1 MPNELSIQQLLP
13 EVNDRTVIENKID
26 SSTFIGI
33 DFGTSTTVV
42 SYAIVGDNN
51 APIKTNAIPIRQLNF
66 DGNTLS
72 HHLVPSCIAYA
83 NNQLYF
89 GQGAKMLKSKLQP
102 DQNIWFSFKM
112 NLGKDNGPEFTRTE
126 LKEGNPFGKIE
137 NTLDATKLFF
147 KELKKEID
155 NYIEEQNLP
164 RNLFYS
170 VSIPASFEANQR
182 ADLKRALEFAN
193 IPINETLFIDEPN
206 AAFLSYLVQANN
218 NGFNNYNIPVDSP
231 LHILVFD
238 FGAGT
243 CDISIIEI
251 GRKAGKLYSKNIAIS
266 QFEQLGG
273 DDIDRAIVKEI
284 LMPQLAKQNNISVE
298 EIRENNYKKIL
309 LPKLQAVAEQLKIK
323 VCKAIASNKVGQ
335 ELPNLINSTERIN
348 FLQTID
354 FILPKQVMKFE
365 NPSISPKE
373 FTDIMKKFTSETLAF
388 NFQNDMESLKSIFT
402 VINSALVKANI
413 EKGEI
418 DLVLLIGGSSYNPY
432 IQTALYR
439 HFDNSDIEI
448 PQDLQSHVSNGTAI
462 NSFMANGL
470 GVDIIKPIVSEP
482 IFIILQN
489 EIKKIVVY
497 EGTEIPCKEILI
509 EDLRPQRNDQTEIE
523 IPICVSL
530 KEKILTILKLKN
542 EKGFSTTDKITLKCD
557 ISHDKLITF
566 RAFIQNLEISTE
578 PLNPFAN
585 SALSTEDIA
594 EKQLLKLLYK
604 ATKENGGKPPLD
616 KLKAL
621 SQFYVKTE
629 RHLKAAET
637 FENVQQLDPN
647 RRYETSICYHYAEAG
662 RKKLS
667 DNWAEIAYQKNPTS
681 TNAYN
686 LALTKSLQGKTDEY
700 KKLME
705 EAVTLGSDAAML
717 TYGEYLLINEK
728 EKAEEL
734 IQKAFDKWFK
744 EFEENK
750 LSKNDFSRLIRAAK
764 QLGKIQIAEKVQKAK
779 DNLKNEKGISWY
791 NPDNTA
797 TDGREQL
804 ENKNI
809 NLLN

>member
-1 MPNELSIQQLLP
+1 MPNELSIRTLLP
-13 EVNDRTVIENKID
+13 EVNNKSVVESKING
-26 SSTFIGI
+26 STFIGI

-42 SYAIVGDNN
+42 SYAIVGDNIT
-51 APIKTNAIPIRQLNF
+51 PIKTNAIPIRQLNF
-66 DGNTLS
+66 DGNTIT
-72 HHLVPSCIAYA
+72 HHLVPSCIAYL

-89 GQGAKMLKSKLQP
+89 GHGAKMLKSKLHP
-102 DQNIWFSFKM
+102 EQNIWFSFKM

-126 LKEGNPFGKIE
+126 LREGNPLGKIE
-137 NTLDATKLFF
+137 NNLDATKLFF
-147 KELKKEID
+147 KNLKTEID
-155 NYIEEQNLP
+155 NYIKEQCLP
-164 RNLFYS
+164 SQLFYS

-182 ADLKRALEFAN
+182 ADLKKALQYAN

-251 GRKAGKLYSKNIAIS
+251 GKKGGKLYSKNIAIS

-273 DDIDRAIVKEI
+273 DDIDRTIVKEI
-284 LMPQLAKQNNISVE
+284 LLPQLAKQNNISVE

-323 VCKAIASNKVGQ
+323 VCKTVAANKVGQ
-335 ELPNLINSTERIN
+335 ELPNLINSSERIN

-354 FILPKQVMKFE
+354 FILPRQVMKFE
-365 NPSISPKE
+365 NPSISPEE
-373 FTDIMKKFTSETLAF
+373 FTEIMKKFTSETLAF
-388 NFQNDMESLKSIFT
+388 NFHDDVESLKSIFT
-402 VINSALVKANI
+402 VINSALNKANI
-413 EKGEI
+413 GKSEI

-432 IQTALYR
+432 IQTAIYR
-439 HFDNSDIEI
+439 YFDNSDIEI

-470 GVDIIKPIVSEP
+470 GLDIIKPIVSEP

-489 EIKKIVVY
+489 DIRKIVVF
-497 EGTEIPCKEILI
+497 EGTEIPCKEIII
-509 EDLRPQRNDQTEIE
+509 EDLRPQRNEQKEIE
-523 IPICVSL
+523 IPICVSS
-530 KEKILTILKLKN
+530 KDKILTILKLRS
-542 EKGFSTTDKITLKCD
+542 EEGFSKSDKITLKCN

-566 RAFIQNLEISTE
+566 KAFIQNYEISTE

-585 SALSTEDIA
+585 SALTTEEIA

-604 ATKENGGKPPLD
+604 ATKENGGRPPVDIL
-616 KLKAL
+616 KLL
-621 SQFYVKTE
+621 SQFYVKIE
-629 RHLKAAET
+629 KHLKAAET
-637 FENVQQLDPN
+637 FENIQQLDPN

-667 DNWAEIAYQKNPTS
+667 DKWAEIAYQKNPNS

-686 LALTKSLQGKTDEY
+686 LALTKSVQGKTDEY

-705 EAVTLGSDAAML
+705 EAIELGSDAAML
-717 TYGEYLLINEK
+717 AYGEYLLSKNK
-728 EKAEEL
+728 VKAEEL
-734 IQKAFDKWFK
+734 IQNAFDSLYR
-744 EFEENK
+744 EFQANI
-750 LSKNDFSRLIRAAK
+750 LGKNDYSRLIRAAR
-764 QLGKIQIAEKVQKAK
+764 QLGKMEIAEKVQKAIG
-779 DNLKNEKGISWY
+779 NLSDEKGIHWY

-797 TDGREQL
+797 TDGLQQL
-804 ENKNI
+804 ESNN
-809 NLLN
+809 

>member
-1 MPNELSIQQLLP
+1 MPNELSIQHLLP
-13 EVNDRTVIENKID
+13 EVNDRTVIENKIKD
-26 SSTFIGI
+26 STFIGI

-51 APIKTNAIPIRQLNF
+51 TPIKTNAIPIRQLNF

-72 HHLVPSCIAYA
+72 HHLLPSCIAYQ

-137 NTLDATKLFF
+137 NTLDAAKLFF

-155 NYIEEQNLP
+155 NYIQEQNLP

-284 LMPQLAKQNNISVE
+284 LLPQLAKQNNISIE

-323 VCKAIASNKVGQ
+323 ACKAVASNKVGQ
-335 ELPNLINSTERIN
+335 ELPNLINSTERID

-365 NPSISPKE
+365 NPSISLKE

-388 NFQNDMESLKSIFT
+388 NFQDDLESLKSIFT
-402 VINSALVKANI
+402 VINSALHKANI
-413 EKGEI
+413 DKADI

-439 HFDNSDIEI
+439 YFDNSDIEI

-489 EIKKIVVY
+489 EVRKTLVY

-509 EDLRPQRNDQTEIE
+509 EDLRPQRNDQKEIE
-523 IPICVSL
+523 IPICVST
-530 KEKILTILKLKN
+530 KDKILTILKLKN

-566 RAFIQNLEISTE
+566 TAFIQNLEISTE

-604 ATKENGGKPPLD
+604 ATKENGGKPPLE
-616 KLKAL
+616 KLKVL
-621 SQFYVKTE
+621 SQFYVRTE

-637 FENVQQLDPN
+637 FENIQQLDPN
-647 RRYETSICYHYAEAG
+647 RRYENDICYHYSVAG

-667 DNWAEIAYQKNPTS
+667 DNWAEIAYQKSPTS

-686 LALTKSLQGKTDEY
+686 LALTKSLQGKADEY

-717 TYGEYLLINEK
+717 TYGEHLLSKDK
-728 EKAEEL
+728 ERAVQL
-734 IQKAFDKWFK
+734 IQKAFDIWHR
-744 EFEENK
+744 EFESNK

-764 QLGKIQIAEKVQKAK
+764 QLGKIQIAEQVQKAK
-779 DNLKNEKGISWY
+779 DNLKNERGISWY

>member
-13 EVNDRTVIENKID
+13 EVNDRYVIENKIQG
-26 SSTFIGI
+26 STFIGI
-33 DFGTSTTVV
+33 DFGTSTTVI
-42 SYAIVGDNN
+42 SYAIAGDNST
-51 APIKTNAIPIRQLNF
+51 PIKTNAIPIRQLNF

-72 HHLVPSCIAYA
+72 HHLVPSCIAYQ
-83 NNQLYF
+83 NNQLYV

-126 LKEGNPFGKIE
+126 LREGNPLGKIE

-147 KELKKEID
+147 KKLKTEID
-155 NYIEEQNLP
+155 NYIQEQNLP
-164 RNLFYS
+164 RQLFYS

-218 NGFNNYNIPVDSP
+218 NGFQNYNIPVDSP

-284 LMPQLAKQNNISVE
+284 LLPQLAKQNNISVE

-323 VCKAIASNKVGQ
+323 VCKAVASNKVGQ

-388 NFQNDMESLKSIFT
+388 NFQDDVESLKSIFT
-402 VINSALVKANI
+402 VINSALLKANI
-413 EKGEI
+413 EKGDI

-489 EIKKIVVY
+489 EVKKIVVY

-509 EDLRPQRNDQTEIE
+509 EDLRPQRNDQKEIE
-523 IPICVSL
+523 IPICVSS
-530 KEKILTILKLKN
+530 KEKILTILKLKT

-637 FENVQQLDPN
+637 FENIQQLDPN

-667 DNWAEIAYQKNPTS
+667 DNWAEIAYQKSPTS

-717 TYGEYLLINEK
+717 TYGEYLLSKEK

-764 QLGKIQIAEKVQKAK
+764 QLGKIQIAEQVQKAK

>member
-470 GVDIIKPIVSEP
+470 GIDIIKPIVSEP

-523 IPICVSL
+523 IPICVSS

>member
-13 EVNDRTVIENKID
+13 EVNDRYVIENKIQG
-26 SSTFIGI
+26 STFIGI
-33 DFGTSTTVV
+33 DFGTSTTVI
-42 SYAIVGDNN
+42 SYAIAGDNST
-51 APIKTNAIPIRQLNF
+51 PIKTNAIPIRQLNF

-72 HHLVPSCIAYA
+72 HHLVPSCIAYQ
-83 NNQLYF
+83 NNQLYV

-126 LKEGNPFGKIE
+126 LREGNPLGKIE

-147 KELKKEID
+147 KKLKTEID

-182 ADLKRALEFAN
+182 ADLKKALEFAN

-218 NGFNNYNIPVDSP
+218 NGFQNYNIPVDSP

-284 LMPQLAKQNNISVE
+284 LLPQLAKQNNISVE

-323 VCKAIASNKVGQ
+323 VCKAVASNKVGQ

-388 NFQNDMESLKSIFT
+388 NFQDDVESLKSIFT
-402 VINSALVKANI
+402 VINSALLKANI
-413 EKGEI
+413 EKGDI

-489 EIKKIVVY
+489 EVKKIVVY

-509 EDLRPQRNDQTEIE
+509 EDLRPQRNDQKEIE
-523 IPICVSL
+523 IPICVSS
-530 KEKILTILKLKN
+530 KEKILTILKLKT

-637 FENVQQLDPN
+637 FENIQQLDPN

-667 DNWAEIAYQKNPTS
+667 DNWAEIAYQKSPTS

-717 TYGEYLLINEK
+717 TYGEYLLSKEK

-764 QLGKIQIAEKVQKAK
+764 QLGKIQIAEQVQKAK

>member
-13 EVNDRTVIENKID
+13 EVNDRSVIENKIQG
-26 SSTFIGI
+26 STFIGI
-33 DFGTSTTVV
+33 DFGTSTTVI
-42 SYAIVGDNN
+42 SYAIAGDNST
-51 APIKTNAIPIRQLNF
+51 PIKTNPIPIRQLNF

-72 HHLVPSCIAYA
+72 HHLVPSCIAYQ
-83 NNQLYF
+83 NNQLYV

-126 LKEGNPFGKIE
+126 LREGNPLGKIE

-147 KELKKEID
+147 KKLKTEID
-155 NYIEEQNLP
+155 NYIQEQNLP
-164 RNLFYS
+164 RQLFYS

-218 NGFNNYNIPVDSP
+218 NGFQNYNIPVDSP

-284 LMPQLAKQNNISVE
+284 LLPQLAKQNNISVE

-323 VCKAIASNKVGQ
+323 VCKAVSSNKVGQ

-354 FILPKQVMKFE
+354 FILPKQIMKFE

-388 NFQNDMESLKSIFT
+388 NFQDDVESLKSIFT
-402 VINSALVKANI
+402 VINSALLKANI
-413 EKGEI
+413 EHGSI

-489 EIKKIVVY
+489 EVKKIVVY

-509 EDLRPQRNDQTEIE
+509 EDLRPQRNDQMEIE
-523 IPICVSL
+523 IPICVST
-530 KEKILTILKLKN
+530 KDKILTILKLKS

-594 EKQLLKLLYK
+594 EKQLLQLLYK

-616 KLKAL
+616 KLKTL

-637 FENVQQLDPN
+637 FENIQQLDPN

-662 RKKLS
+662 RKILS
-667 DNWAEIAYQKNPTS
+667 DNWAEIAYQKSPTG

-705 EAVTLGSDAAML
+705 EAVTLESEAAML
-717 TYGEYLLINEK
+717 TYGEYLLHKEK
-728 EKAEEL
+728 EKAEKL

-764 QLGKIQIAEKVQKAK
+764 QLGKIQIAEQVQKAK

-797 TDGREQL
+797 TDGREHL

>member
-523 IPICVSL
+523 IPICVSS

-744 EFEENK
+744 EFEESK

>member
-13 EVNDRTVIENKID
+13 EVNDRSVIENKIQG
-26 SSTFIGI
+26 STFIGI

-51 APIKTNAIPIRQLNF
+51 TPIKTSAIPIQQLNF
-66 DGNTLS
+66 DGNALT
-72 HHLVPSCIAYA
+72 HHLVPSCIAFQ
-83 NNQLYF
+83 NNQLF
-89 GQGAKMLKSKLQP
+89 VGQGAKMLKSKLQP
-102 DQNIWFSFKM
+102 EQNIWFSFKM

-126 LKEGNPFGKIE
+126 LREGNPFGKIE

-147 KELKKEID
+147 KKLKTEID
-155 NYIEEQNLP
+155 NYIQEQNLP
-164 RNLFYS
+164 RQLFYS

-251 GRKAGKLYSKNIAIS
+251 GRKARKLYSKNIAIS

-284 LMPQLAKQNNISVE
+284 LLPQLAKQNNISVE

-309 LPKLQAVAEQLKIK
+309 LPKLQAVAEHLKIK
-323 VCKAIASNKVGQ
+323 VCKAVASNKVGQ
-335 ELPNLINSTERIN
+335 ELPTLINSTERIN

-373 FTDIMKKFTSETLAF
+373 FTDIMEKFTSETLAF
-388 NFQNDMESLKSIFT
+388 NFQDDVESLKSIFT
-402 VINSALVKANI
+402 VINSALLKANI
-413 EKGEI
+413 EKADI

-489 EIKKIVVY
+489 EVKKTVVY

-509 EDLRPQRNDQTEIE
+509 EDLRPQRNEQKEIE
-523 IPICVSL
+523 IPICVST
-530 KEKILTILKLKN
+530 KDKILTILKLKS
-542 EKGFSTTDKITLKCD
+542 EKGFSTTDKITLKCN

-637 FENVQQLDPN
+637 FENIQQLDPN

-667 DNWAEIAYQKNPTS
+667 DNWAEIAYQKSPSS

-686 LALTKSLQGKTDEY
+686 LALTKTLQGKTDEY

-705 EAVTLGSDAAML
+705 EAVNLGSDAAML
-717 TYGEYLLINEK
+717 TYGEYLLSREK
-728 EKAEEL
+728 ERAEEL
-734 IQKAFDKWFK
+734 IQKAFDIWYK
-744 EFEENK
+744 EFEANK

-764 QLGKIQIAEKVQKAK
+764 QLGKMQIAEQVQKAK
-779 DNLKNEKGISWY
+779 DNLKDDKGISWY

-804 ENKNI
+804 ESKNI
-809 NLLN
+809 NYLN

>member
-13 EVNDRTVIENKID
+13 EVNDRSVIENKIQG
-26 SSTFIGI
+26 STFIGI

-72 HHLVPSCIAYA
+72 HHLVPSCIAYQY
-83 NNQLYF
+83 NQLYF

-126 LKEGNPFGKIE
+126 LKEGNPLGKIE

-147 KELKKEID
+147 KELKNEID
-155 NYIEEQNLP
+155 NYIQEQNLP

-182 ADLKRALEFAN
+182 ADLKRALAFAN

-284 LMPQLAKQNNISVE
+284 LLPQLAKQNNISVE

-323 VCKAIASNKVGQ
+323 VCKAVASNKVGQ
-335 ELPNLINSTERIN
+335 ELPNLINSTERIY

-373 FTDIMKKFTSETLAF
+373 FTDIMNKFTSETLAF
-388 NFQNDMESLKSIFT
+388 NFQDDVESLKSIFT
-402 VINSALVKANI
+402 VINSALLKANI
-413 EKGEI
+413 EKGDI

-462 NSFMANGL
+462 NSFMTNGL

-489 EIKKIVVY
+489 DVKKTVVY

-509 EDLRPQRNDQTEIE
+509 EDLRPQRNDQKEIE
-523 IPICVSL
+523 IPICVST
-530 KEKILTILKLKN
+530 KDKILTILKLKSEN
-542 EKGFSTTDKITLKCD
+542 GFSLTDKITLKCG

-594 EKQLLKLLYK
+594 EKQLLRLLYK

-637 FENVQQLDPN
+637 FENIQQLDPN

-686 LALTKSLQGKTDEY
+686 LALTKSLQGRIDEY

-717 TYGEYLLINEK
+717 TYGEYLLDSEK
-728 EKAEEL
+728 QRAEEL
-734 IQKAFDKWFK
+734 IQKAFDIWYK
-744 EFEENK
+744 EFESNK

-764 QLGKIQIAEKVQKAK
+764 QLGKIQIAEQVQKAK
-779 DNLKNEKGISWY
+779 DNLKDENGISWY
-791 NPDNTA
+791 NPENTA
-797 TDGREQL
+797 TDGKEQL
-804 ENKNI
+804 ESKNI
-809 NLLN
+809 NYLN

>member
-1 MPNELSIQQLLP
+1 MPNELSIQKLLP
-13 EVNDRTVIENKID
+13 EVNDKSAIENKIQGR
-26 SSTFIGI
+26 TFIGI

-72 HHLVPSCIAYA
+72 HHLVPSCIAYQ
-83 NNQLYF
+83 NNQLYV

-126 LKEGNPFGKIE
+126 LKEGNPLGKIE

-147 KELKKEID
+147 KEIKKEID
-155 NYIEEQNLP
+155 IYIQEQNLP
-164 RNLFYS
+164 SNLFYS

-182 ADLKRALEFAN
+182 ADLKKALEFAN

-243 CDISIIEI
+243 CDISIMEI

-284 LMPQLAKQNNISVE
+284 LLPQLAKQNNISVE

-323 VCKAIASNKVGQ
+323 VCKAVSSNKVGL

-354 FILPKQVMKFE
+354 FILPRQVMKFE

-388 NFQNDMESLKSIFT
+388 NFQNDVESLKSIFT
-402 VINSALVKANI
+402 VINSALLKANI
-413 EKGEI
+413 EKGNI

-432 IQTALYR
+432 IQTALYH

-489 EIKKIVVY
+489 EVKKIVVY

-509 EDLRPQRNDQTEIE
+509 EDLRPQRNEQKEIE
-523 IPICVSL
+523 IPICVSS
-530 KEKILTILKLKN
+530 KEKILTILKLNN
-542 EKGFSTTDKITLKCD
+542 EKGFSTNDKITLKCD

-566 RAFIQNLEISTE
+566 RAFIQNIEISTE

-604 ATKENGGKPPLD
+604 ATKESGGKPPLD

-621 SQFYVKTE
+621 SQFYVKTD

-667 DNWAEIAYQKNPTS
+667 DNWAEIAYQKSPTS

-686 LALTKSLQGKTDEY
+686 LALTKSLQGKIDEY

-705 EAVTLGSDAAML
+705 EAVALGSYAAML
-717 TYGEYLLINEK
+717 TYGEYLLSKEK
-728 EKAEEL
+728 VKAEEL

-750 LSKNDFSRLIRAAK
+750 LSKHDFSRLIRAAK
-764 QLGKIQIAEKVQKAK
+764 QLGKIQIAEQVQKAK
-779 DNLKNEKGISWY
+779 DNLKNERGISWY

>member
-1 MPNELSIQQLLP
+1 MPKEISIKQILP
-13 EVNDRTVIENKID
+13 EVNDKTAIERKIQG
-26 SSTFIGI
+26 STFIGI

-42 SYAIVGDNN
+42 SYTIAGDNET
-51 APIKTNAIPIRQLNF
+51 PIKTSAIPIRQLNF
-66 DGNTLS
+66 DGNTLT
-72 HHLVPSCIAYA
+72 HHLVPSCIAYQ
-83 NNQLYF
+83 NNLLYV

-102 DQNIWFSFKM
+102 EQNIWFSFKM
-112 NLGKDNGPEFTRTE
+112 NLGIDNGPEFTRTE
-126 LKEGNPFGKIE
+126 LKEGNPLGKIE
-137 NTLDATKLFF
+137 NPLDAAKLFF
-147 KELKKEID
+147 KYLKTEID
-155 NYIEEQNLP
+155 NFIEEQNLP
-164 RNLFYS
+164 KRLFYS

-182 ADLKRALEFAN
+182 FDLKRALEFAY

-284 LMPQLAKQNNISVE
+284 LLPQLAIQNNISVE
-298 EIRENNYKKIL
+298 EIKENNYKKIL

-323 VCKAIASNKVGQ
+323 VCKAVASNKVGQ

-348 FLQTID
+348 FLQTLD

-373 FTDIMKKFTSETLAF
+373 FTGIMQKFTSETLEF
-388 NFQNDMESLKSIFT
+388 NFQNDVESLKSIFT
-402 VINSALVKANI
+402 VINSALLKANI
-413 EKGEI
+413 DKNDI

-439 HFDNSDIEI
+439 HFESSDIEI

-462 NSFMANGL
+462 NSFMTNGL

-489 EIKKIVVY
+489 EVRKTVVY
-497 EGTEIPCKEILI
+497 EGTEIPCDEIVI
-509 EDLRPQRNDQTEIE
+509 EDLRPQRNEQKEIE
-523 IPICVSL
+523 IPICVST
-530 KEKILTILKLKN
+530 KDKILTILKLKSD
-542 EKGFSTTDKITLKCD
+542 KGFNTTDKITLKCN

-566 RAFIQNLEISTE
+566 KAFIQNLEITTE

-604 ATKENGGKPPLD
+604 ATKENGGSPPLD

-637 FENVQQLDPN
+637 FENIQQLDRD

-667 DNWAEIAYQKNPTS
+667 DNWAEIAYQKSPTS

-686 LALTKSLQGKTDEY
+686 LALTKSMQGKIEEY

-705 EAVTLGSDAAML
+705 EAVEMGSDAALL
-717 TYGEYLLINEK
+717 TYGEYLLHKEK
-728 EKAEEL
+728 ERAEDL
-734 IQKAFDKWFK
+734 IQKAFDIWFR
-744 EFEENK
+744 EFEGNR
-750 LSKNDFSRLIRAAK
+750 LAKNNFSRLIRAAK
-764 QLGKIQIAEKVQKAK
+764 QLGKIQIAEQVQKAK
-779 DNLKNEKGISWY
+779 DNLKDEKGISWY

-797 TDGREQL
+797 TDGRQQL
-804 ENKNI
+804 ESKNI
-809 NLLN
+809 NFLN

>member
-13 EVNDRTVIENKID
+13 EVNDRYVIENKIQG
-26 SSTFIGI
+26 STFIGI
-33 DFGTSTTVV
+33 DFGTSTTVI
-42 SYAIVGDNN
+42 SYAIAGDNST
-51 APIKTNAIPIRQLNF
+51 PIKTNAIPIRQLNF

-72 HHLVPSCIAYA
+72 HHLVPSCIAYQ
-83 NNQLYF
+83 NNQLYV

-126 LKEGNPFGKIE
+126 LREGNPLGKIE

-147 KELKKEID
+147 KKLKTEID
-155 NYIEEQNLP
+155 NYIQEQNLP
-164 RNLFYS
+164 RQLFYS

-218 NGFNNYNIPVDSP
+218 NGFQNYNIPVDSP

-273 DDIDRAIVKEI
+273 DDIDRA
-284 LMPQLAKQNNISVE
+284 NISVE

-323 VCKAIASNKVGQ
+323 VCKAVASNKVGQ

-388 NFQNDMESLKSIFT
+388 NFQDDVESLKSIFT
-402 VINSALVKANI
+402 VINSALLKANI
-413 EKGEI
+413 EKGDI

-489 EIKKIVVY
+489 EVKKIVVY

-509 EDLRPQRNDQTEIE
+509 EDLRPQRNDQKEIE
-523 IPICVSL
+523 IPICVSS
-530 KEKILTILKLKN
+530 KEKILTILKLKT

-637 FENVQQLDPN
+637 FENIQQLDPN

-667 DNWAEIAYQKNPTS
+667 DNWAEIAYQKSPTS

-717 TYGEYLLINEK
+717 TYGEYLLSKEK

-764 QLGKIQIAEKVQKAK
+764 QLGKIQIAEQVQKAK

>member
-13 EVNDRTVIENKID
+13 EVNDRTVIEKKIQG
-26 SSTFIGI
+26 STFIGI

-51 APIKTNAIPIRQLNF
+51 TPIKTNAIPIRQLNF
-66 DGNTLS
+66 DGNTLT
-72 HHLVPSCIAYA
+72 HHLVPSCIAYQ

-89 GQGAKMLKSKLQP
+89 GEGAKKFKSKLQP
-102 DQNIWFSFKM
+102 EQNIWFSFKM

-126 LKEGNPFGKIE
+126 LREGNPLGKIE

-147 KELKKEID
+147 KNLKEEID
-155 NYIEEQNLP
+155 YFIQEQNLP
-164 RNLFYS
+164 RQLFYS

-284 LMPQLAKQNNISVE
+284 LLPQLAKQNNISVE

-323 VCKAIASNKVGQ
+323 VCKAVASNKVGQ

-388 NFQNDMESLKSIFT
+388 NFQDDVESLKSIFT
-402 VINSALVKANI
+402 VINSALLKANI
-413 EKGEI
+413 EKADI

-489 EIKKIVVY
+489 EVKKTVVY
-497 EGTEIPCKEILI
+497 EGTEIPCKEILV
-509 EDLRPQRNDQTEIE
+509 EDLRPQRNDQKEIE
-523 IPICVSL
+523 IPICVST
-530 KEKILTILKLKN
+530 KDKILTILKLKN
-542 EKGFSTTDKITLKCD
+542 EKGFSTTDKITLKCN

-637 FENVQQLDPN
+637 FENIQQLDPN

-662 RKKLS
+662 RRKLS
-667 DNWAEIAYQKNPTS
+667 DNWAEIAYQKSPTS

-705 EAVTLGSDAAML
+705 EAVNLGSDAAML
-717 TYGEYLLINEK
+717 TYGEYLLSK
-728 EKAEEL
+728 EKQRAEEL
-734 IQKAFDKWFK
+734 IQKAFDIWYK

-764 QLGKIQIAEKVQKAK
+764 QLGKMQIAEQIQKAK
-779 DNLKNEKGISWY
+779 DNLKDDKGISWY

-804 ENKNI
+804 ESKNI
-809 NLLN
+809 NYLN

>member
-13 EVNDRTVIENKID
+13 EVNDRSVIENKIQG
-26 SSTFIGI
+26 STFIGI
-33 DFGTSTTVV
+33 DFGTSTTVI
-42 SYAIVGDNN
+42 SYAIAGDNST
-51 APIKTNAIPIRQLNF
+51 PIKTNAIPIRQLNF

-72 HHLVPSCIAYA
+72 HHLVPSCIAYQ
-83 NNQLYF
+83 NNQLYV

-126 LKEGNPFGKIE
+126 LREGNPLGKIE

-147 KELKKEID
+147 KKLKTEID
-155 NYIEEQNLP
+155 NYIQEQNLP
-164 RNLFYS
+164 RQLFYS

-218 NGFNNYNIPVDSP
+218 NGFQNYNIPVDSP

-284 LMPQLAKQNNISVE
+284 LLPQLAKQNNISVE

-323 VCKAIASNKVGQ
+323 VCKAVASNKVGQ

-373 FTDIMKKFTSETLAF
+373 FTDIMKKFTCETLAF
-388 NFQNDMESLKSIFT
+388 NFQDDVESLKSIFT
-402 VINSALVKANI
+402 VINSALLKANI
-413 EKGEI
+413 EKGSI

-489 EIKKIVVY
+489 EVKKIVVY

-509 EDLRPQRNDQTEIE
+509 EDLRPQRNDQMEIE
-523 IPICVSL
+523 IPICVST
-530 KEKILTILKLKN
+530 KDKILTILKLKS

-637 FENVQQLDPN
+637 FENIQQLDPN

-667 DNWAEIAYQKNPTS
+667 DNWAEIAYQKSPTG

-705 EAVTLGSDAAML
+705 EAVTLESDAAML
-717 TYGEYLLINEK
+717 TYGEYLLNKEK

-764 QLGKIQIAEKVQKAK
+764 QLGKIQIAEQVQKAK

>member
-51 APIKTNAIPIRQLNF
+51 APIMTNAIPIRQLNF

-309 LPKLQAVAEQLKIK
+309 LPKLQAVSEQLKIK

-388 NFQNDMESLKSIFT
+388 NFQNEMESLKSIFT

-523 IPICVSL
+523 IPICVSS

-744 EFEENK
+744 EFEEGK

>member
-13 EVNDRTVIENKID
+13 EVNDRSVIENKIQG
-26 SSTFIGI
+26 STFIGI
-33 DFGTSTTVV
+33 DFGTSTTVI
-42 SYAIVGDNN
+42 SYAIAGDKST
-51 APIKTNAIPIRQLNF
+51 PIKTNAIPIRQLNF

-72 HHLVPSCIAYA
+72 HHLVPSCIAYQ
-83 NNQLYF
+83 NNQLYV

-126 LKEGNPFGKIE
+126 LREGNPLGKIE

-147 KELKKEID
+147 KKLKTEID
-155 NYIEEQNLP
+155 NYTQEQNLP
-164 RNLFYS
+164 RQLFYS

-218 NGFNNYNIPVDSP
+218 NGFQNYNIPVDSP

-284 LMPQLAKQNNISVE
+284 LLPQLAKQNNISVE

-323 VCKAIASNKVGQ
+323 VCKAVASNKVGQ

-388 NFQNDMESLKSIFT
+388 NFQDDVESLKSIFT
-402 VINSALVKANI
+402 VINSALLKANI
-413 EKGEI
+413 EKGSI

-489 EIKKIVVY
+489 EVKKIVVY

-509 EDLRPQRNDQTEIE
+509 EDLRPQRNDQMEIE
-523 IPICVSL
+523 IPICVST
-530 KEKILTILKLKN
+530 KDKILTILKLKS

-557 ISHDKLITF
+557 ISHDKQITF

-594 EKQLLKLLYK
+594 EKKLLKLLYK

-637 FENVQQLDPN
+637 FENIQQLDPN

-667 DNWAEIAYQKNPTS
+667 DNWAEIAYQKSPTG

-705 EAVTLGSDAAML
+705 EAVTLESDAAML
-717 TYGEYLLINEK
+717 TYGEYLLNKEK

-764 QLGKIQIAEKVQKAK
+764 QLGKIQIAEQVQKAK

-804 ENKNI
+804 ENKHI

>member
-1 MPNELSIQQLLP
+1 MSNELSIQQLLP
-13 EVNDRTVIENKID
+13 EVNDRTVIENKIQG
-26 SSTFIGI
+26 STFIGI

-51 APIKTNAIPIRQLNF
+51 TPIKTNAIPIRQLNF

-72 HHLVPSCIAYA
+72 HHLVPSCIAYQ
-83 NNQLYF
+83 NHQLYV

-126 LKEGNPFGKIE
+126 LREGNPLGKIE

-147 KELKKEID
+147 KKLKMEID
-155 NYIEEQNLP
+155 NYIQEQNLP
-164 RNLFYS
+164 RQLFYS

-218 NGFNNYNIPVDSP
+218 NGLQNYNIPVDSP

-251 GRKAGKLYSKNIAIS
+251 GRKSGKLYSKNIAIS

-284 LMPQLAKQNNISVE
+284 LLPQLAKQNNISVE

-323 VCKAIASNKVGQ
+323 VCKAVASNKVGQ

-365 NPSISPKE
+365 KPSISPKE
-373 FTDIMKKFTSETLAF
+373 FTEIMKKFTSETLAF
-388 NFQNDMESLKSIFT
+388 NFQDDVESLKSIFT
-402 VINSALVKANI
+402 VINSALLKANI
-413 EKGEI
+413 EKDVI

-462 NSFMANGL
+462 NAFMANGL

-489 EIKKIVVY
+489 EVKKIVVY
-497 EGTEIPCKEILI
+497 EGTEIPCNEILI
-509 EDLRPQRNDQTEIE
+509 EDLRPQRNDQMEIE
-523 IPICVSL
+523 IPICVST
-530 KEKILTILKLKN
+530 KEKILTILKLKS
-542 EKGFSTTDKITLKCD
+542 EKGFSTTDKITLKCN

-629 RHLKAAET
+629 KHLKAAET
-637 FENVQQLDPN
+637 FENIQQLDPN
-647 RRYETSICYHYAEAG
+647 RRYENSVCYHYAEAG

-667 DNWAEIAYQKNPTS
+667 DIWAEVAYQKSPTS

-686 LALTKSLQGKTDEY
+686 LALTKSLQGKTDDY

-705 EAVTLGSDAAML
+705 EAVSLGSDAAML
-717 TYGEYLLINEK
+717 TYGEYLLNNDK
-728 EKAEEL
+728 RKAEEL
-734 IQKAFDKWFK
+734 IQKAFDKWFR

-764 QLGKIQIAEKVQKAK
+764 QLGKIQIAEQVQIAK
-779 DNLKNEKGISWY
+779 DNLKDDKGISWY

>member
-1 MPNELSIQQLLP
+1 MPNELSIQKLLP
-13 EVNDRTVIENKID
+13 EVNNKTVIENKIQG
-26 SSTFIGI
+26 STFIGI

-42 SYAIVGDNN
+42 SYAIVGDDNT
-51 APIKTNAIPIRQLNF
+51 PIKTNVIPIRQLNF

-72 HHLVPSCIAYA
+72 HHLVPSCIAY
-83 NNQLYF
+83 NSNQLYV

-126 LKEGNPFGKIE
+126 LKEGNPLGRIE

-147 KELKKEID
+147 KKLRTEID
-155 NYIEEQNLP
+155 NYIQEQNLP
-164 RNLFYS
+164 RQLFYS

-182 ADLKRALEFAN
+182 ADLKRALEFAG

-251 GRKAGKLYSKNIAIS
+251 GRNVGKLYSKNIAIS

-284 LMPQLAKQNNISVE
+284 LLPQLAKQNNISVE

-323 VCKAIASNKVGQ
+323 VCKAVASNKVGQ

-354 FILPKQVMKFE
+354 FILPRQVMKFE
-365 NPSISPKE
+365 NPSISLKE

-388 NFQNDMESLKSIFT
+388 NFQDDVESLKSIFT
-402 VINSALVKANI
+402 VINSALLKANI
-413 EKGEI
+413 EKGNI

-489 EIKKIVVY
+489 EVRMTVVY
-497 EGTEIPCKEILI
+497 EGTEIPCKEISI
-509 EDLRPQRNDQTEIE
+509 EGLRPQRNDQREIE
-523 IPICVSL
+523 IPICVST
-530 KEKILTILKLKN
+530 KDKILTILKLN
-542 EKGFSTTDKITLKCD
+542 SEKGFSTTDKITLKCN

-566 RAFIQNLEISTE
+566 RAYIQNLEISTE
-578 PLNPFAN
+578 PLNPYAN

-604 ATKENGGKPPLD
+604 ATKENGGRPPLD

-637 FENVQQLDPN
+637 FENIQQLDPN

-667 DNWAEIAYQKNPTS
+667 DNWAEIAYQRSPTS

-686 LALTKSLQGKTDEY
+686 LALTKSLQRNNDEY

-705 EAVTLGSDAAML
+705 EAVNLGSGAAML
-717 TYGEYLLINEK
+717 TYGEFLLNKDRER
-728 EKAEEL
+728 AEEL
-734 IQKAFDKWFK
+734 IQQAFDIWYK
-744 EFEENK
+744 EFEANK

-764 QLGKIQIAEKVQKAK
+764 QLGKIQIAEQVQKAK
-779 DNLKNEKGISWY
+779 DNLIDDKGISWY

-804 ENKNI
+804 ESKNI
-809 NLLN
+809 NYLN

>member
-13 EVNDRTVIENKID
+13 EVNDRYVIENKIQG
-26 SSTFIGI
+26 STFIGI
-33 DFGTSTTVV
+33 DFGTSTTVI
-42 SYAIVGDNN
+42 SYAIAGDNST
-51 APIKTNAIPIRQLNF
+51 PIKTNAIPIRQLNF

-72 HHLVPSCIAYA
+72 HHLVPSCIAYQ
-83 NNQLYF
+83 NNQLYV

-126 LKEGNPFGKIE
+126 LREGNPLGKIE

-147 KELKKEID
+147 KKLKTEID
-155 NYIEEQNLP
+155 NYIQEQNLP
-164 RNLFYS
+164 RQLFYS

-218 NGFNNYNIPVDSP
+218 NGFQNYNIPVDSP

-284 LMPQLAKQNNISVE
+284 LLPQLAKQNNISVE

-323 VCKAIASNKVGQ
+323 VCKAVASNKVGQ

-388 NFQNDMESLKSIFT
+388 NFQDDVESLKSIFT
-402 VINSALVKANI
+402 VINSALLKANI
-413 EKGEI
+413 EKGDI

-489 EIKKIVVY
+489 EVKKIVVY

-509 EDLRPQRNDQTEIE
+509 EDLRPQRNDQKEIE
-523 IPICVSL
+523 IPICVSS
-530 KEKILTILKLKN
+530 KEKILTILKLKT

-637 FENVQQLDPN
+637 FENIQQLDPN

-667 DNWAEIAYQKNPTS
+667 DNWAEIAYQKSPTS

-717 TYGEYLLINEK
+717 TYGEYLLSKEK

-764 QLGKIQIAEKVQKAK
+764 QLGKIQIAEQVQKAK
-779 DNLKNEKGISWY
+779 DKLKNEKGISWY

-797 TDGREQL
+797 TDGREHL

>member
-13 EVNDRTVIENKID
+13 EVNNRSVIENKIQG
-26 SSTFIGI
+26 STFIGI

-42 SYAIVGDNN
+42 SYAIIGDSNS
-51 APIKTNAIPIRQLNF
+51 PIKTNAIPIRQLNF
-66 DGNTLS
+66 DGNFLS
-72 HHLVPSCIAYA
+72 HHLVPSCIAYN
-83 NNQLYF
+83 NNQVYV

-126 LKEGNPFGKIE
+126 LKEGNPLGKIE

-147 KELKKEID
+147 KKLKTEID
-155 NYIEEQNLP
+155 NYIQEQNLP
-164 RNLFYS
+164 RQLFYS

-182 ADLKRALEFAN
+182 ADLKKALEFAN

-251 GRKAGKLYSKNIAIS
+251 GKKAGKLYSKNIAIS

-284 LMPQLAKQNNISVE
+284 LLPQLAKQNNISVE

-323 VCKAIASNKVGQ
+323 VCKAVASNKVGQ

-373 FTDIMKKFTSETLAF
+373 FTEIMKKFTSETLAF
-388 NFQNDMESLKSIFT
+388 NFQDDVESLKSIFT
-402 VINSALVKANI
+402 VINSALLKANI
-413 EKGEI
+413 EKGDI

-482 IFIILQN
+482 VFIILQN
-489 EIKKIVVY
+489 EVRKTVVY

-509 EDLRPQRNDQTEIE
+509 EDLRPQRNDQKEIE
-523 IPICVSL
+523 IPICVST
-530 KEKILTILKLKN
+530 KDKILTILKLKS
-542 EKGFSTTDKITLKCD
+542 EKGFNTTDKITLKCN

-637 FENVQQLDPN
+637 FENIQQLDPN

-667 DNWAEIAYQKNPTS
+667 DNWAEIAYQKSPTS

-705 EAVTLGSDAAML
+705 EAVNMGSDAAML
-717 TYGEYLLINEK
+717 TYGEYLLSK
-728 EKAEEL
+728 DKDRAEEL
-734 IQKAFDKWFK
+734 IQRAFDIWYK
-744 EFEENK
+744 EFQANQ
-750 LSKNDFSRLIRAAK
+750 LSKNNFSRLIRAAK
-764 QLGKIQIAEKVQKAK
+764 QLGKIQIAEQVQKAK
-779 DNLKNEKGISWY
+779 EKLKDEKGISWY

-804 ENKNI
+804 ESKNI
-809 NLLN
+809 NYLN

>member
-13 EVNDRTVIENKID
+13 EVNDRSVIENKIQG
-26 SSTFIGI
+26 STFIGI
-33 DFGTSTTVV
+33 DFGTSTTVI
-42 SYAIVGDNN
+42 SYAIAGDNN
-51 APIKTNAIPIRQLNF
+51 TPIKTNAIPIRQLNF

-72 HHLVPSCIAYA
+72 HHLVPSCIAYQ
-83 NNQLYF
+83 NNQLYV

-126 LKEGNPFGKIE
+126 LREGNPLGKIE
-137 NTLDATKLFF
+137 NTLDAIKLFF
-147 KELKKEID
+147 KKLKTEID
-155 NYIEEQNLP
+155 NYIQEQNLP
-164 RNLFYS
+164 RQLFYS

-218 NGFNNYNIPVDSP
+218 NGFQNYNIPVDSP

-284 LMPQLAKQNNISVE
+284 LLPQLAKQNNISVE

-323 VCKAIASNKVGQ
+323 VCKAVASNKVGQ

-388 NFQNDMESLKSIFT
+388 NFQDDVESLKSIFT
-402 VINSALVKANI
+402 VINSALLKANI
-413 EKGEI
+413 EKGSI

-489 EIKKIVVY
+489 EVKKIVVY

-509 EDLRPQRNDQTEIE
+509 EDLRPQRNDQIEIE
-523 IPICVSL
+523 IPICVST
-530 KEKILTILKLKN
+530 KDKILTILKLKS

-637 FENVQQLDPN
+637 FENIQQLDPN

-667 DNWAEIAYQKNPTS
+667 DNWAEIAYQKSPTG

-705 EAVTLGSDAAML
+705 EAVTLESDAAML
-717 TYGEYLLINEK
+717 TYGEYLLNKEK

-764 QLGKIQIAEKVQKAK
+764 QLGKIQIAEQVQKAK

>member
-13 EVNDRTVIENKID
+13 EVNDRSVIENKIQG
-26 SSTFIGI
+26 STFIGI
-33 DFGTSTTVV
+33 DFGTSTTVI
-42 SYAIVGDNN
+42 SYAIAGDKST
-51 APIKTNAIPIRQLNF
+51 PIKTNAIPIRQLNF

-72 HHLVPSCIAYA
+72 HHLVPSCIAYQ
-83 NNQLYF
+83 NNQLYV

-126 LKEGNPFGKIE
+126 LREGNPLGKIE

-147 KELKKEID
+147 KKLKTEID
-155 NYIEEQNLP
+155 NYIQEQNLP
-164 RNLFYS
+164 RQLLYS

-218 NGFNNYNIPVDSP
+218 NGFQNYNIPVESP

-284 LMPQLAKQNNISVE
+284 LLPQLAKQNNISVE
-298 EIRENNYKKIL
+298 EIKENNYKKIL

-323 VCKAIASNKVGQ
+323 VCKAVASNKVGQ

-354 FILPKQVMKFE
+354 FILPKQVMTFE

-388 NFQNDMESLKSIFT
+388 NFQDDVESLKSIFT
-402 VINSALVKANI
+402 VINSALLKANI
-413 EKGEI
+413 EKGSI

-489 EIKKIVVY
+489 EVKKIVVY

-509 EDLRPQRNDQTEIE
+509 EDLRSQRNDQMEIE
-523 IPICVSL
+523 IPICVST
-530 KEKILTILKLKN
+530 KEKILTILKLKS

-637 FENVQQLDPN
+637 FENIQQLDPN

-667 DNWAEIAYQKNPTS
+667 DNWAEIAYQKSPTG

-705 EAVTLGSDAAML
+705 EAVTLESDAAML
-717 TYGEYLLINEK
+717 TYGEYLLNKEK

-734 IQKAFDKWFK
+734 IQKAFDKWVK

-764 QLGKIQIAEKVQKAK
+764 QLGKIQIAEQVQKAK
-779 DNLKNEKGISWY
+779 DNLKNEKGTSWY

>member
-13 EVNDRTVIENKID
+13 EVNDRYVIENKIQG
-26 SSTFIGI
+26 STFIGI
-33 DFGTSTTVV
+33 DFGTSTTVI
-42 SYAIVGDNN
+42 SYAIAGDNST
-51 APIKTNAIPIRQLNF
+51 PIKTNAIPIRQLNF

-72 HHLVPSCIAYA
+72 HHLVPSCIAYQ
-83 NNQLYF
+83 NNQLYV
-89 GQGAKMLKSKLQP
+89 GQGAKMLKSELQS

-126 LKEGNPFGKIE
+126 LREGNPLGKIE

-147 KELKKEID
+147 KKLKTEID
-155 NYIEEQNLP
+155 NYIQEQNLP
-164 RNLFYS
+164 RQLFYS

-218 NGFNNYNIPVDSP
+218 NGFQNYNIPVDSP

-284 LMPQLAKQNNISVE
+284 LLPQLAKQNNISVE

-323 VCKAIASNKVGQ
+323 VCKAVASNKVGQ

-388 NFQNDMESLKSIFT
+388 NFQDDVESLKSIFT
-402 VINSALVKANI
+402 VINSALLKANI
-413 EKGEI
+413 EKGDI

-489 EIKKIVVY
+489 EVKKIVVY

-509 EDLRPQRNDQTEIE
+509 EDLRPQRNDQKEIE
-523 IPICVSL
+523 IPICVSS
-530 KEKILTILKLKN
+530 KEKILTILKLKT

-637 FENVQQLDPN
+637 FENIQQLDPN

-667 DNWAEIAYQKNPTS
+667 DNWAEIAYQKSPTS

-717 TYGEYLLINEK
+717 TYGEYLLSKEK

-764 QLGKIQIAEKVQKAK
+764 QLGKIQIAEQVQKAK

>member
-51 APIKTNAIPIRQLNF
+51 APIMTNAIPIRQLNF

-388 NFQNDMESLKSIFT
+388 NFQNEMESLKSIFT

-523 IPICVSL
+523 IPICVSS

-744 EFEENK
+744 EFEESK